1 LLYWLL
7 YQKLFPYVRLFRIF
21 RYLTFRTVFASLTAL
36 LIGLLIG
43 PYVIDR
49 LREFQIGQHIR
60 EEGPESHQK
69 KSGTP
74 TMGGVLICISILV
87 PTLLWSDLS
96 VPFVW
101 LVMLSTLA
109 FGAIGFA
116 DDYIKVVHRRNL
128 GLTALQKLGLQFLVS
143 GAMAVALVFMQERGQ
158 YSTRLVVPF
167 AKRLRPDLVWQWMGH
182 IPHMHWLAFV
192 PFVLF
197 VMVVIAGSSNAVNL
211 TDGLD
216 GLAIGCTIIAAGA
229 LTVLTYVSG
238 HAVFSDYLE
247 LQRMPMVSELTVFCG
262 AMVGGSIGFLWYNA
276 HPAEIF
282 MGDVGS
288 LALGGAIGTVA
299 VVIKQELLLPL
310 IGGVFIL
317 ELFSVILQVGSYK
330 LRKGKRI
337 FRMAPLHHHFELEGW
352 SESKVIVRF
361 WIMALVFA
369 LFALTTLKLR

>member
-7 YQKLFPYVRLFRIF
+7 YQKFYQYSHVFRIF
-21 RYLTFRTVFASLTAL
+21 RYVTFRCVFASLTAL

-43 PYVIDR
+43 PFLIER
-49 LREFQIGQHIR
+49 LRQFQIGQYIR

-69 KSGTP
+69 KGGTP
-74 TMGGVLICISILV
+74 TMGGILICISILV

-96 VPFVW
+96 NPFVW
-101 LVMLSTLA
+101 LVMGSTLA

-116 DDYIKVVHRRNL
+116 DDYIKVLHKRNL
-128 GLTALQKLGLQFLVS
+128 GLTSKQKLALQFLVS
-143 GAMAVALVFMQERGQ
+143 GAVAVALLVLRGQ
-158 YSTRLVVPF
+158 GEYSTRLMMPF
-167 AKRLRPDLVWQWMGH
+167 IKGYRPNLIIDSLLRTSHFWP
-182 IPHMHWLAFV
+182 LAFL
-192 PFVLF
+192 PFVIF
-197 VMVVIAGSSNAVNL
+197 VMLVITFSSNAVNL

-247 LQRMPMVSELTVFCG
+247 LQRMPMVSEVVVFCG

-288 LALGGAIGTVA
+288 LALGGAIATVA
-299 VVIKQELLLPL
+299 VVIKQELLLPF

-317 ELFSVILQVGSYK
+317 EAVSVILQVGSYK
-330 LRKGKRI
+330 LRGGKRI
-337 FRMAPLHHHFELEGW
+337 FKMAPLHHHFELSGW
-352 SESKVIVRF
+352 SESKVITRF